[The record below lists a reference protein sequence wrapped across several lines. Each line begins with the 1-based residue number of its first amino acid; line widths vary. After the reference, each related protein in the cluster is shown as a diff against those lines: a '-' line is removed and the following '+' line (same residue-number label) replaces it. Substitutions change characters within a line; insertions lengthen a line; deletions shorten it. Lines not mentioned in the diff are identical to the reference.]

1 MPKLTLALTAVMT
14 LALTA
19 TIFAAKPN
27 IVLVITD
34 DQGYG
39 DIGAHGNTM
48 INTPAMDKLHS
59 ESVRLTNY
67 HVDPTCA
74 PTRAALMSGRY
85 SANTGIWHTIMGRS
99 MMNPDEET
107 IAEVLKKSGYT
118 SGMFGKW
125 HLGDNYPLR
134 PEDQGFDHTVRHA
147 AGGIGQGPDWWDND
161 YFDDTYWRNSVPTK
175 YKGYCTDVFFREA
188 TSFIERN
195 KDKPFFAYISTNAPH
210 GPLFVEPKYSDP
222 YVKKGVDPNMAKFY
236 GMIENIDENITALR
250 KKLDEW
256 KLTENTIFIFTTDNG
271 SATGW
276 RTRDKNAKWK
286 GFNAGMR
293 AGKGSEY
300 DGGHRVPFFLHWPK
314 GGFTEGR
321 DVDQLC
327 AHVDIQATLAELCGV
342 SVTGDRPRDGQ
353 SIVAALKGDK
363 TVLRDRVLMS
373 HSQRIQV
380 PEKWRKSSVMSDRWR
395 LINGK
400 ELYEIKADPAQAKD
414 VAGAHLE
421 VVKTL
426 RGEYDKIWEKMQ
438 VAFAGQVRF
447 GLGADA
453 ENPARLMSH
462 DLQVKDQ
469 RESPWH
475 QNHVRNGHIGNGTW
489 PVEIT
494 QAGRYAISLYRWPKH
509 LNKPM
514 DSTHAR
520 LKIAGVDVDKKV
532 KAGDVTATFEVDLK
546 KGPASLQTW
555 LTNPK
560 GQKHTAYFVW
570 VERLK

>member
-1 MPKLTLALTAVMT
+1 MRTTIFLLLAM
-14 LALTA
+14 LTA
-19 TIFAAKPN
+19 TAFAKKPN
-27 IVLVITD
+27 IILVITD

-48 INTPAMDKLHS
+48 INTPAMDKLHG
-59 ESVRLTNY
+59 ESLRLTNY

-99 MMNPDEET
+99 MMHPDEET
-107 IAEVLKKSGYT
+107 IAEILKKAGYAT
-118 SGMFGKW
+118 GMFGKW

-134 PEDQGFDHTVRHA
+134 PEDQGFDYTVRHG
-147 AGGIGQGPDWWDND
+147 AGGIGQGPDYWDND
-161 YFDDTYWRNSVPTK
+161 YFDDTYWRNSIPTK
-175 YKGYCTDVFFREA
+175 YTGYCTDVFFREA
-188 TSFIERN
+188 TGFIERN
-195 KDKPFFAYISTNAPH
+195 KDTPFFAYITTNAPH
-210 GPLFVEPKYSDP
+210 GPLIVDPKYAEP
-222 YVKKGVDPNMAKFY
+222 YEKKGVDPNMAKFY
-236 GMIENIDENITALR
+236 GMIENIDENIAALR
-250 KKLDEW
+250 TRLEAW
-256 KLTENTIFIFTTDNG
+256 ALTENTIFIFTTDNG

-276 RTRDKNAKWK
+276 RARGKNATWK

-300 DGGHRVPFFLHWPK
+300 DGGHRVPFFMHWPK
-314 GGFTEGR
+314 GGFDKGR
-321 DVDQLC
+321 DFESLC
-327 AHVDIQATLAELCGV
+327 AHVDIQATLAEFCGV
-342 SVTGDRPRDGQ
+342 AVTGDRKRDGV
-353 SIVAALKGDK
+353 SLVPAIRGNADY
-363 TVLRDRVLMS
+363 LRSRSLMVQ
-373 HSQRIQV
+373 SQRVQV
-380 PEKWRKSSVMSDRWR
+380 PKKWRKCSTMSGRWR

-400 ELYEIKADPAQAKD
+400 ELYDIEADPAQTKD
-414 VAGAHLE
+414 IASQHAE
-421 VVKTL
+421 VVQRL
-426 RGEYDKIWEKMQ
+426 RADYDKVWADMQ
-438 VAFAGQVRF
+438 PAFQGQVRF

-489 PVEIT
+489 PVDIT
-494 QAGRYAISLYRWPKH
+494 RDGRYSISLYRWPRH
-509 LNKPM
+509 LKKAM
-514 DSTHAR
+514 ESTHAR
-520 LKIAGVDVDKKV
+520 LKLAGVDVEKDV
-532 KAGDVTATFEVDLK
+532 AAGDTVASFEVKLK

-570 VERLK
+570 VEWLGN

>member
-1 MPKLTLALTAVMT
+1 MFYQNLRLLAGC
-14 LALTA
+14 ALFA
-19 TIFAAKPN
+19 IASSAFAAKPN
-27 IVLVITD
+27 IVIVITD

-48 INTPAMDKLHS
+48 INTPAMDKLHG

-99 MMNPDEET
+99 MMNPEEET
-107 IAEVLKKSGYT
+107 IAEVLKKSGYAT
-118 SGMFGKW
+118 AMFGKW

-134 PEDQGFDHTVRHA
+134 PEDQGFDYTVRHA
-147 AGGIGQGPDWWDND
+147 AGGIGQGPDWWGND
-161 YFDDTYWRNSVPTK
+161 YFDDTYWKNSVPTQ
-175 YKGYCTDVFFREA
+175 YKGYCTDVFFEEA
-188 TSFIERN
+188 SGFIERN

-210 GPLFVEPKYSDP
+210 GPLNVDSKYSDP
-222 YVKKGVDPNMAKFY
+222 YVKKGVDGNMAKFY

-250 KKLDEW
+250 DKLEKW
-256 KLTENTIFIFTTDNG
+256 GIANNTIFIFTTDNG
-271 SATGW
+271 SAGGW
-276 RTRDKNAKWK
+276 RAKSKKATWK

-300 DGGHRVPFFLHWPK
+300 DGGHRVPFFLHWPA
-314 GGFTEGR
+314 GGFTTGR

-342 SVTGDRPRDGQ
+342 PVTGDRPRDGQ
-353 SIVAALKGDK
+353 SIVAAIKGDK
-363 TVLRDRVLMS
+363 NVLRDRTLMT

-380 PEKWRKSSVMSDRWR
+380 PEKWRKSSTMNDRWR

-400 ELYEIKADPAQAKD
+400 ELYEIRKDPAQQNDLAAK
-414 VAGAHLE
+414 HPE
-421 VVKTL
+421 VVKQL
-426 RGEYDKIWEKMQ
+426 RGEYDKVWEKMQ
-438 VAFAGQVRF
+438 IAFAGQVRF
-447 GLGADA
+447 GLGSDA

-475 QNHVRNGHIGNGTW
+475 QNHVKSGHIGNGTW

-494 QAGRYAISLYRWPKH
+494 QDGKYVVSLYRWPKH
-509 LNKPM
+509 LNQAM
-514 DSTHAR
+514 GSTHAKLQIGDR
-520 LKIAGVDVDKKV
+520 IVE
-532 KAGDVTATFEVDLK
+532 KAVGKDDVTASFTLELK
-546 KGPASLQTW
+546 KGPSSLQTW
-555 LTNPK
+555 LTNAK

-570 VERLK
+570 VERL